1 MNALRKQ
8 LHTLHSDDTGLTLV
22 EVLVTTFLLSIISV
36 VFSGVM
42 SSTMNATINIDGAAR
57 SNDDVRIAISQ
68 LDRDIRS
75 AEQVCEP
82 VDGNSSD
89 RLEIHMQTA
98 SGVQEIV
105 YEYNLDKD
113 DDGIADADL
122 VAELIRTVDGAA
134 ERIVIDS
141 VINPWVSTQGP
152 VQPMFI
158 SQAAGDEPGAPS
170 FGKVIAVNLWVDA
183 NPRDDISPKL
193 ETTEISGRNIWNPNS
208 NC

>member
-1 MNALRKQ
+1 MKTLTKR
-8 LHTLHSDDTGLTLV
+8 LHSFHDDDTGITLV
-22 EVLVTTFLLSIISV
+22 EVMITTFLLSIISV
-36 VFSGVM
+36 IFSGVM

-57 SNDDVRIAISQ
+57 SNDDVRIVIAQ

-75 AEQVCEP
+75 AEQICEP

-89 RLEIHMQTA
+89 RLVIHKQTV
-98 SGVQEIV
+98 SGVEEIV

-113 DDGIADADL
+113 GNGSPDADL
-122 VAELIRTVDGAA
+122 IAELVRSVDGAA
-134 ERIVIDS
+134 GRVVTDS
-141 VINPWVSTQGP
+141 LINPWVSTQGDA
-152 VQPMFI
+152 QPLFI

-170 FGKVIAVNLWVDA
+170 FGKVIAVNLWIDT